1 MRGLGSL
8 TVFIVGTI
16 FCAVGGFI
24 ALSFGKPLLDKAKA
38 SEQWPTTEGQIIES
52 ELERHRGSQS
62 TTYSALVVYTYAVD
76 GGEFESDRIWF
87 GGDYSTSDRS
97 EMSAVV
103 KEFPVGKA
111 VTVYVSPDD
120 PAESVLMPGAF
131 ISSYLLYAISLAFA
145 VIGGLM
151 VAVIIIRIVLTI
163 VSGPPGEDDFPTAV
177 TTFGD
182 LKENGLRSNEGL
194 E

>member
-8 TVFIVGTI
+8 TVFGVGTI
-16 FCAVGGFI
+16 FCAAGSFI

-38 SEQWPTTEGQIIES
+38 SEQWPTTEGEVIES
-52 ELERHRGSQS
+52 ELERHRSNQS
-62 TTYSALVVYTYAVD
+62 TTYSALVVYKYAVD

-103 KEFPVGKA
+103 KDFPVGKA
-111 VTVYVSPDD
+111 VTVYISPDD

-131 ISSYLLYAISLAFA
+131 ISSYLLYSISLAFA
-145 VIGGLM
+145 IIGGLM
-151 VAVIIIRIVLTI
+151 MAAIIIRLAMSI
-163 VSGPPGEDDFPTAV
+163 VSGPPGKDDFPTAV

-182 LKENGLRSNEGL
+182 QDTERFHTTGEM